1 MKFKTNMSQSV
12 LSQMSNEEI
21 DDIAMM
27 VSDRIYDSTVFRAK
41 DLFFIKLFWWNF
53 EFWDEKISLNSTFRQ
68 FW

>member
-1 MKFKTNMSQSV
+1 MSQSV